1 MHPLINDLS
10 QFKDLEIESKINE
23 LSRKYFMTKNVQL
36 QSQIGLVLDTYRN
49 EMNNRKQAEWE
60 RLQEN
65 RDKDLDK
72 LINVD

>member
-10 QFKDLEIESKINE
+10 HFKDLEIESKINE

-36 QSQIGLVLDTYRN
+36 QSQIGFVLETYRN

-60 RLQEN
+60 RMQEN
-65 RDKDLDK
+65 RDKGLDK